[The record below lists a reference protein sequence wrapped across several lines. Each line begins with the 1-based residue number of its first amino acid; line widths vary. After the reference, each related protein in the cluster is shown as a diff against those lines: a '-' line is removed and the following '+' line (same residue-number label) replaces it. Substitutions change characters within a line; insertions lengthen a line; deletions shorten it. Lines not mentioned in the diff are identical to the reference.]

1 MWHDVAVQRYEGN
14 ITLQVDGTIIR
25 KILPTDVSA
34 LNVHFGTFLG
44 GPGEH
49 SSDFLNNL
57 PNFRGCISDVFYNN
71 INIIKRAKDGA
82 GHTEK
87 RGISWLCS
95 TEFDGTTKDSISFL
109 DNKSYAL
116 MTKANSVQTG
126 ETYVVHIRL
135 LKI

>member
-14 ITLQVDGTIIR
+14 ITLQVDGMIIR

-49 SSDFLNNL
+49 SSDFLNDL

-71 INIIKRAKDGA
+71 INIIKRAREGSA
-82 GHTEK
+82 HTEK

-116 MTKANSVQTG
+116 MTKTHPGQNG
-126 ETYVVHIRL
+126 ETYVIHI
-135 LKI
+135 